1 MAARDEKKDDK
12 REDKKDRGF
21 GRGGRGGRKDQRRG
35 PKNEID
41 EWQPVTKLGR
51 LVKFGK
57 ITSLE
62 EIFKFSIPI
71 KESQIVDFFLKDKL
85 KEEVIQ
91 IYINIFKNILNFSLF

>member
-1 MAARDEKKDDK
+1 MAEKKERGTEK
-12 REDKKDRGF
+12 GGRGF
-21 GRGGRGGRKDQRRG
+21 GKDRKDQRKG
-35 PKNEID
+35 PRNEVD

-57 ITSLE
+57 ILSLE

-85 KEEVIQ
+85 KEEVM
-91 IYINIFKNILNFSLF
+91 